1 LTQLIRNNLL
11 PMEAHAKPDPPAA
24 QLERRLYAEIPLT
37 RHIGVRVGAYDR
49 ATLTLK
55 APLAANSNHKGTA
68 FGGSLF
74 SLAVLAGWGLLVLKL
89 AARGLEAEIVIQD
102 SEVDYVA
109 PVHGDFSARATLP
122 DGDEFDRFVRTL
134 ERRGRARVQ
143 VSVVVSHD
151 GREAVRFKGNFAA
164 VRPQEPS
171 RVAIG

>member
-1 LTQLIRNNLL
+1 
-11 PMEAHAKPDPPAA
+11 MEAHAKPDPPAA